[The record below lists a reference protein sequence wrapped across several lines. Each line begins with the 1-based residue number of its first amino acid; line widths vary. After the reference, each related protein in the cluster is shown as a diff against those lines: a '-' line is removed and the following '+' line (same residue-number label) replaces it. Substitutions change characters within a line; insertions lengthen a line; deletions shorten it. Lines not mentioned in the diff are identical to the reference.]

1 MQGIPT
7 GEGNIVFLDD
17 TCFKKTIFKM
27 KGKIVNNKLYVGN
40 LEYSIK
46 DEDLEKLFSSEGSVT
61 SVKIIRDMEG
71 NSKGFGFVEMETEE
85 EAAKVIEKYN
95 KSIFKDRSIFVNE
108 ARPQVNRGFS
118 GDRGGNNYDK
128 RSKDDLNA
136 KLKSIRIMKKKT
148 KR

>member
-1 MQGIPT
+1 
-7 GEGNIVFLDD
+7 
-17 TCFKKTIFKM
+17 M

-40 LEYSIK
+40 LEYSIT

-61 SVKIIRDMEG
+61 SAKVIRDMEG

-85 EAAKVIEKYN
+85 DAAKAIDKYN

-108 ARPQVNRGFS
+108 ARPQANRGFS
-118 GDRGGNNYDK
+118 GDRVVNKYDN
-128 RSKDDLNA
+128 RSKDDLNS
-136 KLKSIRIMKKKT
+136 KLKSIRIMKKKI